1 MHPGAGDDLIGPKDI
16 ERGLHLLTNAN
27 MTVLEAAAEE
37 PEEQAQGA
45 EPDLERAERTGGAR
59 EARQQ
64 AELLSDDQINQACT
78 PCALLSAVTC
88 FRCDA

>member
-1 MHPGAGDDLIGPKDI
+1 
-16 ERGLHLLTNAN
+16 

-45 EPDLERAERTGGAR
+45 EPDLERAERAGGAR

-64 AELLSDDQINQACT
+64 AELLSDDQVNQART
-78 PCALLSAVTC
+78 PCTLDLQFAVVVSDTYRLSLKSQWSTKGISALAVV
-88 FRCDA
+88 